1 MTANMATATIVK
13 TEPRRKLSDPLHE
26 GLFTW
31 VPGPVRRCR
40 SSSDR
45 LLARSGSCQMVSRR
59 RPSSSSSAS
68 ADSAKTAAVLLAS
81 PLSFK
86 LTDAPLFTAVKATSN
101 KVQASLSPFQ
111 VQLES
116 PLPTATTLVSA
127 GSAPDPQT
135 LPSSSKKRERERIHL
150 SELDIA
156 AYPGYVTYFR
166 QDGAPIGTYRLDTRW
181 DNSSDFANH
190 GTNDHS
196 ASCSLHGSNSSSDQE
211 EEIERET
218 TPVSRALCKILFCGV
233 DEAIPPYVSPPRV
246 RPSSK
251 QLRNYVQQDRLV
263 GRTRKRQYV
272 GASGIKSVNRQN
284 RVVKTTAA
292 SRRLARLPN
301 PSKSVFQIFE
311 DDDSTPAPATDS
323 LLMEA
328 CSYPSAT
335 PADRYA
341 NKENSGF
348 LGF

>member
-135 LPSSSKKRERERIHL
+135 LPLVAKSGSANAFIWASWILPPILAMSRTLGKMERPLAHTGLTPGGIIPAISLIMAPTIILPAAPSTAVIVVVIRKKKL
-150 SELDIA
+150 SA
-156 AYPGYVTYFR
+156 
-166 QDGAPIGTYRLDTRW
+166 RL
-181 DNSSDFANH
+181 H
-190 GTNDHS
+190 QCQEHS
-196 ASCSLHGSNSSSDQE
+196 ARFFFVAWARPSPRTC
-211 EEIERET
+211 RR
-218 TPVSRALCKILFCGV
+218 RAYG
-233 DEAIPPYVSPPRV
+233 P
-246 RPSSK
+246 RPSSSVTTCS
-251 QLRNYVQQDRLV
+251 RTGWWAELV
-263 GRTRKRQYV
+263 S
-272 GASGIKSVNRQN
+272 ANMSVPAGSK
-284 RVVKTTAA
+284 VSIAKTG
-292 SRRLARLPN
+292 L
-301 PSKSVFQIFE
+301 
-311 DDDSTPAPATDS
+311 
-323 LLMEA
+323 
-328 CSYPSAT
+328 
-335 PADRYA
+335 
-341 NKENSGF
+341 
-348 LGF
+348 